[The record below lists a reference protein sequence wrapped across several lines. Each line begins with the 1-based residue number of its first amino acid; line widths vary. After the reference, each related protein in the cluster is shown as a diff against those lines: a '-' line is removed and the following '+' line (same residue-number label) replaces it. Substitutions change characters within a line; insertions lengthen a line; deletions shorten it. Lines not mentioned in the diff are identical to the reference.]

1 MTWTAAGIVAAWE
14 LASGLTPPRRTAALL
29 HASGRAAD
37 EESALAMDVGTAAS
51 LLVASYAEAFGASV
65 DVVTACASCGSQLE
79 AEIALPLAAPGAASA
94 RLGDLAVRLPTL
106 RELDLVHGLPDAGV
120 RLSGW
125 CVTST
130 GDDPAGFPAELDALA
145 DELAGAASLHGAVVC
160 PECGAV
166 FDATLDPA
174 AVLWERICADAPRLL
189 GEVAALARAFGWSE
203 SQILALS
210 DARRD
215 AYLDLVGAP

>member
-1 MTWTAAGIVAAWE
+1 MSKLQRLE
-14 LASGLTPPRRTAALL
+14 YKLALYMLPHMLGTVCAFPLKWIRIFRHADAVGPAPGRLRPPHLIGPL
-29 HASGRAAD
+29 HA
-37 EESALAMDVGTAAS
+37 
-51 LLVASYAEAFGASV
+51 
-65 DVVTACASCGSQLE
+65 QL
-79 AEIALPLAAPGAASA
+79 IGPH
-94 RLGDLAVRLPTL
+94 R
-106 RELDLVHGLPDAGV
+106 LDLVHGLPDAGV
-120 RLSGW
+120 RLRGW